1 MKSRREFLFALL
13 ALPLTASAQAPFE
26 HAHTTWDTL
35 LRKHVKLVDD
45 GKGRANASQVDYK
58 AFAQERSALA
68 AYLQSLSAVTPAQY
82 AGWTRQQQYAFLA
95 NAYNAFTIQKVLT
108 RYPNVKSIRDFGTG
122 IAPELM
128 GRLFEPFVTTKSDGL
143 GLGLSISRTI
153 VTAHGGRLWAENN
166 ADGGATV
173 HFVVPS
179 TVSRGITAP
188 AIASVLARYHQP

>member
-1 MKSRREFLFALL
+1 V
-13 ALPLTASAQAPFE
+13 Q
-26 HAHTTWDTL
+26 
-35 LRKHVKLVDD
+35 
-45 GKGRANASQVDYK
+45 
-58 AFAQERSALA
+58 
-68 AYLQSLSAVTPAQY
+68 LSV
-82 AGWTRQQQYAFLA
+82 
-95 NAYNAFTIQKVLT
+95 
-108 RYPNVKSIRDFGTG
+108 RDFGTG
-122 IAPELM
+122 IPPELI

-179 TVSRGITAP
+179 TASRGITSP

>member
-1 MKSRREFLFALL
+1 LQQVLLNLILNGCEAMASTRGASRQLVV
-13 ALPLTASAQAPFE
+13 TASTEA
-26 HAHTTWDTL
+26 
-35 LRKHVKLVDD
+35 RLV
-45 GKGRANASQVDYK
+45 Q
-58 AFAQERSALA
+58 
-68 AYLQSLSAVTPAQY
+68 LSV
-82 AGWTRQQQYAFLA
+82 
-95 NAYNAFTIQKVLT
+95 
-108 RYPNVKSIRDFGTG
+108 RDFGTG
-122 IAPELM
+122 IPPELM

-179 TVSRGITAP
+179 TASRAIASP